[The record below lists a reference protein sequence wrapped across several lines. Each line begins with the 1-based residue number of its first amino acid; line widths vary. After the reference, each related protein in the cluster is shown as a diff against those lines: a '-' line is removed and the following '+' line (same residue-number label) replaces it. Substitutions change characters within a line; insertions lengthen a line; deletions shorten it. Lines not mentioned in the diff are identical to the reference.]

1 MVRGT
6 FIGGHMGFR
15 SAKVLY
21 RACESI
27 RGRLTTTGR
36 NKFLPLLLR
45 GPLFFLGGATSFFN
59 LQKRLPPDLSFL
71 TFGAKKLKNL
81 TQIYESLPM
90 FGFD

>member
-1 MVRGT
+1 
-6 FIGGHMGFR
+6 MGFG

-36 NKFLPLLLR
+36 NKFLPPLLR
-45 GPLFFLGGATSFFN
+45 GPIFFFFGTGNFLFFN
-59 LQKRLPPDLSFL
+59 LQKRLPPDLYFL
-71 TFGAKKLKNL
+71 TFGGKRLKNL